1 MDNPADT
8 LDQADED
15 ILTSTVS
22 DDAMEAA
29 AGGWGTTPM
38 CTSVA
43 VPCPTSE
50 FPCLTSTVSDEEMEA
65 AADTEKSPVRPAR
78 RRTYRSMTHER
89 YHCPHRHPR
98 PG

>member
-50 FPCLTSTVSDEEMEA
+50 FPCLTSTVSDEMEA
-65 AADTEKSPVRPAR
+65 ARRHREKPSTPRAAV
-78 RRTYRSMTHER
+78 ER
-89 YHCPHRHPR
+89 I
-98 PG
+98 GA